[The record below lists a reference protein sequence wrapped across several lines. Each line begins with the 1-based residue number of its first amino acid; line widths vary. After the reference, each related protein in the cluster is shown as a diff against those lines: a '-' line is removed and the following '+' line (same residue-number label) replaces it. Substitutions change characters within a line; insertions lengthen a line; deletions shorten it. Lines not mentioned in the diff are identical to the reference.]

1 MPADLLAEIKGASLA
16 ELRVLWTRTLGEP
29 LPTCGNRQLL
39 RLLLAWRVQAAPDVR
54 TANKALRRLEQLV
67 ERRDDRSTSRD
78 RLTPSMTRGTELIR
92 DWKGTKHRILVV
104 AGGYIYEG
112 DRYSSLSVIARK
124 ITGTRWSG
132 PRFFGLKGGK
142 DP

>member
-1 MPADLLAEIKGASLA
+1 MPADLLTEIKGASLA

-29 LPTCGNRQLL
+29 LPICGNRQFL
-39 RLLLAWRVQAAPDVR
+39 RLMLAWRIQATSDVR
-54 TANKALRRLEQLV
+54 TANKALRRLEQLSG
-67 ERRDDRSTSRD
+67 RADDHSTLKRPPS
-78 RLTPSMTRGTELIR
+78 PSMSRGTELIR
-92 DWKGTKHRILVV
+92 DWKGTKHRVLVV
-104 AGGYIYEG
+104 SDGYIYEG

-132 PRFFGLKGGK
+132 PRFFGLKGSA

>member
-1 MPADLLAEIKGASLA
+1 MPTDLLTEINGASLA

-29 LPTCGNRQLL
+29 LPVCGNRQFL

-54 TANKALRRLEQLV
+54 TANKALRRLEQQIGRLGNH
-67 ERRDDRSTSRD
+67 SASK
-78 RLTPSMTRGTELIR
+78 RLTVPSMSRGTELIR
-92 DWKGTKHRILVV
+92 DWKGAKHRVLVV
-104 AGGYIYEG
+104 SDGYIYEG
-112 DRYSSLSVIARK
+112 DRYTNLSVIARK

-132 PRFFGLKGGK
+132 PRFFGLKSGT

>member
-1 MPADLLAEIKGASLA
+1 MPADLLTEIKGAFLA

-29 LPTCGNRQLL
+29 LPACGNRQFL

-54 TANKALRRLEQLV
+54 TANKALRRLEQHV
-67 ERRDDRSTSRD
+67 GRPGDHSTSRS
-78 RLTPSMTRGTELIR
+78 RSSPSTSRGTELIR
-92 DWKGTKHRILVV
+92 DWKGTKHRVLVV
-104 AGGYIYEG
+104 SDGYIYEG
-112 DRYSSLSVIARK
+112 DRYTSLSVIARK

-132 PRFFGLKGGK
+132 PRFFGLKGGA